1 MPIAKKPKPIS
12 PVSNAEAGPVSVDWS
27 QAVLTTGGGV
37 QQTLDQLQRTR
48 GKNRLPTK
56 QQVAIRL
63 DPDVLAAFR
72 EGGRG
77 WQTRINAA
85 LREWLQQSSANG
97 LPSMRKKA
105 G

>member
-1 MPIAKKPKPIS
+1 MPNAKKPKPIS
-12 PVSNAEAGPVSVDWS
+12 PASNAETGPVPVDWS

-37 QQTLDQLQRTR
+37 QQTLDQLRRTR

-85 LREWLQQSSANG
+85 MREWLQQSSAAG
-97 LPSMRKKA
+97 LPSTRKKP

>member
-1 MPIAKKPKPIS
+1 MPTAKKPKPIS
-12 PVSNAEAGPVSVDWS
+12 PVSNAEAGPAPTDWS

-37 QQTLDQLQRTR
+37 QQTLEQLQRTR

-97 LPSMRKKA
+97 LQSTRKKA

>member
-1 MPIAKKPKPIS
+1 MPIAKKPKLIS
-12 PVSNAEAGPVSVDWS
+12 PASNAETGPVPVDGS
-27 QAVLTTGGGV
+27 QAVLTTGGSV
-37 QQTLDQLQRTR
+37 QQTLDQLRRTR

-56 QQVAIRL
+56 QPVAIRL

-77 WQTRINAA
+77 WQTRINAS
-85 LREWLQQSSANG
+85 LREWLQQSSVAG
-97 LPSMRKKA
+97 LPSPRKKP

>member
-1 MPIAKKPKPIS
+1 MP
-12 PVSNAEAGPVSVDWS
+12 VDWS

-37 QQTLDQLQRTR
+37 QQTLEQLRRTR

-72 EGGRG
+72 EGGSG

-85 LREWLQQSSANG
+85 LREWLQQSSAAG
-97 LPSMRKKA
+97 LQSTRKKP